1 LKEKPELSD
10 QKLETVYFG
19 GGTPSLLESE
29 QLDELFRVTKKFF
42 AISSEAEITLEAN
55 PNDIL
60 GNKLV
65 TFRKLGVNRLSIG
78 VQSLNDEELKTL
90 GREHTAIQALDAAR
104 NARKSG
110 FENLNLDLIF
120 GVPGQTLKSWQKTLE
135 QAIKARPSHFSTYSL
150 TIEERTF
157 FFKLQQQGK
166 LRLPPDDACQEM
178 YLTGV
183 EFLEKEGYRQYE
195 ISNFAQP
202 EFESKHNRNYWERKS
217 YLGIGPSAHS
227 FNGAKRWANVRSLN
241 IYQEKLG
248 KSISPLEF
256 EEIIDLK
263 QALEETIFLGL
274 RQKEG
279 VCFQSLKNEFKY
291 DLAKEKND
299 LIHKLVAQNY
309 TLSEAGRLKLTTLG
323 FYISDKIASELF
335 P

>member
-1 LKEKPELSD
+1 ML
-10 QKLETVYFG
+10 QTTYFG
-19 GGTPSLLESE
+19 GGTPSLLAAE
-29 QLDELFRVTKKFF
+29 QLGDVFQMIKKFF
-42 AISSEAEITLEAN
+42 SISTDAETTLEAN

-60 GNKLV
+60 GDKLAG
-65 TFRKLGVNRLSIG
+65 FRKLGVNRLSIG
-78 VQSLNDEELKTL
+78 VQSLNDDELKTL
-90 GREHTAIQALDAAR
+90 GREHTAKQALEAAK

-120 GVPGQTLKSWQKTLE
+120 GVPGQTHKSWKKTLE
-135 QAIKARPSHFSTYSL
+135 PAVKARPSHFSTYSL

-178 YLTGV
+178 YLAGV
-183 EFLEKEGYRQYE
+183 DFLEKEGYRQYE

-202 EFESKHNRNYWERKS
+202 GFESKHNRNYWERKS

-241 IYQEKLG
+241 IYQEKLEKG
-248 KSISPLEF
+248 IGPLEF
-256 EEIIDLK
+256 EETIDLK

-274 RQKEG
+274 RQKDG

-299 LIHKLVAQNY
+299 LIHKLAAQNY